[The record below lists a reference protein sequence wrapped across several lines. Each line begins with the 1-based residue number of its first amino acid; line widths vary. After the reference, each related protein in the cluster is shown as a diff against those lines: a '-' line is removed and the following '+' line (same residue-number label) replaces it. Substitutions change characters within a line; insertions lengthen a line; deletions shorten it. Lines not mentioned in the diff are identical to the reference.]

1 MKTISEMTDREL
13 LEYLAGEVRNINLT
27 IENEINPNI
36 HTLAEGHAA
45 ILEKL
50 DALTPKS
57 RVEELEDKVSMLQL
71 AIRGMARDLEDLKK
85 AQ

>member
-27 IENEINPNI
+27 IENEITPNI
-36 HTLAEGHAA
+36 QALAEGHTT

-50 DALTPKS
+50 DALTPQNS
-57 RVEELEDKVSMLQL
+57 PAFLN
-71 AIRGMARDLEDLKK
+71 
-85 AQ
+85 

>member
-1 MKTISEMTDREL
+1 M
-13 LEYLAGEVRNINLT
+13 RNINLT